1 MDERTDNADSCI
13 AILTENFFAFNG
25 EFYSYLYTTAI
36 VTFQGPTDDLQITQK
51 PWKELRRLRQKME
64 K

>member
-1 MDERTDNADSCI
+1 MTSLNH
-13 AILTENFFAFNG
+13 FFAFNG
-25 EFYSYLYTTAI
+25 EFYFYLYTTAI

-64 K
+64 KQLRLLMMF

>member
-1 MDERTDNADSCI
+1 MTSLNH
-13 AILTENFFAFNG
+13 FFAFNG
-25 EFYSYLYTTAI
+25 EFYFYLYTTAI